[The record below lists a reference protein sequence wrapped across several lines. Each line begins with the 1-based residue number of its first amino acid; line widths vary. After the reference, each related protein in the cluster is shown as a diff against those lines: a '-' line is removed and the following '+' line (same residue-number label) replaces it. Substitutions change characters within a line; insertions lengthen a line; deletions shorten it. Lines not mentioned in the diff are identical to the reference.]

1 MRIRKLLWLVVP
13 ALSHA
18 GAANAADYSMRPIRM
33 VVPQAPGGHAGSR
46 RGFMFWGGD
55 GVRLPG
61 WWHGVLLRLIAAI
74 IAAGFV
80 LATGSHAQT
89 YPSKAI
95 RMIVPQAP
103 GSASDTVARLVA
115 AELTPRLGQQVV
127 VDNRPGGALMI
138 GMEMTARAAPD
149 GYTIGYAP
157 VGGIAIS
164 PNVSG
169 KPPFDVNR
177 DFAAIIMI
185 AFNQMLLASNPNLPV
200 KNIRELIDYAK
211 ANPGRLSNA
220 SSGNGTPGHVGMEL
234 FKQMTNTQIVHIPY
248 KGGAAGITDVI
259 SGQVQLMMESLNSI
273 TPYAR
278 AGRVRALGV
287 TASKRAMVLPEVPT
301 IAEAG
306 VPGYEA
312 ITWNGLIAPAG
323 MPKAVI
329 ARLNAEVNR
338 ALAGPGLPQKLAA
351 IGAEPAG
358 GTPEEFAK
366 FIRSEY
372 AKWGDVVRRSGAK
385 MD

>member
-1 MRIRKLLWLVVP
+1 MRRALTWLAFAVAVCV
-13 ALSHA
+13 
-18 GAANAADYSMRPIRM
+18 AASA
-33 VVPQAPGGHAGSR
+33 
-46 RGFMFWGGD
+46 
-55 GVRLPG
+55 
-61 WWHGVLLRLIAAI
+61 IA
-74 IAAGFV
+74 
-80 LATGSHAQT
+80 QN
-89 YPSKAI
+89 YPSRPI

-127 VDNRPGGALMI
+127 VDNRPGGALLI
-138 GMEMTARAAPD
+138 GMELTARAVPD

-157 VGGIAIS
+157 VGGLAIS

-177 DFAAIIMI
+177 DFAAVIMI
-185 AFNQMLLASNPNLPV
+185 AYNQMLLASNPALPV

-211 ANPGRLSNA
+211 ANPNKLSNA

-234 FKQMTNTQIVHIPY
+234 FKLMTSAQIVHIPY
-248 KGGAAGITDVI
+248 KGGAAGITALI
-259 SGQVQLMMESLNSI
+259 SGEVQLMMESLNSI
-273 TPYAR
+273 TPHAK
-278 AGRVRALGV
+278 AGRVRSLGV
-287 TASKRAMVLPEVPT
+287 TGAKRTPALPEVPT
-301 IAEAG
+301 IAESG
-306 VPGYEA
+306 VAGYEA
-312 ITWNGLIAPAG
+312 ITWNGVVAPAG

-329 ARLNAEVNR
+329 ARLNAELNR
-338 ALAGPGLPQKLAA
+338 ALSEPGLQQKLAA

>member
-1 MRIRKLLWLVVP
+1 MMKIFMAVILV
-13 ALSHA
+13 
-18 GAANAADYSMRPIRM
+18 GAAACSITAHGADYPSRP
-33 VVPQAPGGHAGSR
+33 
-46 RGFMFWGGD
+46 
-55 GVRLPG
+55 
-61 WWHGVLLRLIAAI
+61 
-74 IAAGFV
+74 
-80 LATGSHAQT
+80 
-89 YPSKAI
+89 I

-103 GSASDTVARLVA
+103 GSASDTVARLLA
-115 AELTPRLGQQVV
+115 AELSPRLGQQVV

-157 VGGIAIS
+157 VGGLVIS

-169 KPPFDVNR
+169 KPPYDSNK
-177 DFAAIIMI
+177 DFAAIIMT
-185 AFNQMLLASNPNLPV
+185 AFNTMLLASNPNLAV
-200 KNIRELIDYAK
+200 KNVRELIDYAK
-211 ANPGRLSNA
+211 ANPNKLSSA

-234 FKQMTNTQIVHIPY
+234 FKLMTNTQIVHIPY
-248 KGGAAGITDVI
+248 KGGAAGITATI
-259 SGQVQLMMESLNSI
+259 SGEVHLMMESLNSI
-273 TPYAR
+273 TPNAK

-287 TASKRAMVLPEVPT
+287 TGSKRVAVLPEVPT

-312 ITWNGLIAPAG
+312 MTWNGIVAPAG
-323 MPKAVI
+323 MPRAMI
-329 ARLNAEVNR
+329 DRLNTELNR
-338 ALAGPGLPQKLAA
+338 ALAEPGLQQKLAA

>member
-1 MRIRKLLWLVVP
+1 MKIFMAVILVGV
-13 ALSHA
+13 
-18 GAANAADYSMRPIRM
+18 AACSITAHGADYPSRP
-33 VVPQAPGGHAGSR
+33 
-46 RGFMFWGGD
+46 
-55 GVRLPG
+55 
-61 WWHGVLLRLIAAI
+61 
-74 IAAGFV
+74 
-80 LATGSHAQT
+80 
-89 YPSKAI
+89 I

-103 GSASDTVARLVA
+103 GSASDTVARLLA
-115 AELTPRLGQQVV
+115 AELSPRLGQQVV

-157 VGGIAIS
+157 VGGLVIS

-169 KPPFDVNR
+169 KPPYDSNK
-177 DFAAIIMI
+177 DFAAIIMT
-185 AFNQMLLASNPNLPV
+185 AFNTMLLASNPNLAV
-200 KNIRELIDYAK
+200 KNVRELIDYAK
-211 ANPGRLSNA
+211 ANPNKLSSA

-234 FKQMTNTQIVHIPY
+234 FKLMTNTQIVHIPY
-248 KGGAAGITDVI
+248 KGGAAGITATI
-259 SGQVQLMMESLNSI
+259 SGEVHLMMESLNSI
-273 TPYAR
+273 TPNAK

-287 TASKRAMVLPEVPT
+287 TGSKRVAVLPEVPT

-312 ITWNGLIAPAG
+312 MTWNGIVAPAG
-323 MPKAVI
+323 MPRAMI
-329 ARLNAEVNR
+329 DRLNTELNR
-338 ALAGPGLPQKLAA
+338 ALAEPGLQQKLAA

-358 GTPEEFAK
+358 GTPAEFAK

>member
-1 MRIRKLLWLVVP
+1 MGQGHQGRQREGGVMMKIFMAVILV
-13 ALSHA
+13 
-18 GAANAADYSMRPIRM
+18 GAAACSITAHGADYPSRP
-33 VVPQAPGGHAGSR
+33 
-46 RGFMFWGGD
+46 
-55 GVRLPG
+55 
-61 WWHGVLLRLIAAI
+61 
-74 IAAGFV
+74 
-80 LATGSHAQT
+80 
-89 YPSKAI
+89 I

-103 GSASDTVARLVA
+103 GSASDTVARLLA
-115 AELTPRLGQQVV
+115 AELSPRLGQQVV

-157 VGGIAIS
+157 VGGLVIS

-169 KPPFDVNR
+169 KPPYDSNK
-177 DFAAIIMI
+177 DFAAIIMT
-185 AFNQMLLASNPNLPV
+185 AFNTMLLASNPNLAV
-200 KNIRELIDYAK
+200 KNVRELIDYAK
-211 ANPGRLSNA
+211 ANPNKLSSA

-234 FKQMTNTQIVHIPY
+234 FKLMTNTQIVHIPY
-248 KGGAAGITDVI
+248 KGGAAGITATI
-259 SGQVQLMMESLNSI
+259 SGEVHLMMESLNSI
-273 TPYAR
+273 TPNAK

-287 TASKRAMVLPEVPT
+287 TGSKRVAVLPEVPT

-312 ITWNGLIAPAG
+312 MTWNGIVAPAG
-323 MPKAVI
+323 MPRAMI
-329 ARLNAEVNR
+329 DRLNTELNR
-338 ALAGPGLPQKLAA
+338 ALAEPGLQQKLAA

>member
-1 MRIRKLLWLVVP
+1 MIKIFMAVIWT
-13 ALSHA
+13 
-18 GAANAADYSMRPIRM
+18 GAAACSITAHGADYPSRP
-33 VVPQAPGGHAGSR
+33 
-46 RGFMFWGGD
+46 
-55 GVRLPG
+55 
-61 WWHGVLLRLIAAI
+61 
-74 IAAGFV
+74 
-80 LATGSHAQT
+80 
-89 YPSKAI
+89 I

-103 GSASDTVARLVA
+103 GSASDTVARLLA
-115 AELTPRLGQQVV
+115 AELSPRLGQQVV

-157 VGGIAIS
+157 VGGLVIS

-169 KPPFDVNR
+169 KPPYDSNK
-177 DFAAIIMI
+177 DFAAIIMT
-185 AFNQMLLASNPNLPV
+185 AFNTMLLASNPNLAV
-200 KNIRELIDYAK
+200 KNLRELIDYAK
-211 ANPGRLSNA
+211 ANPNKLSSA

-234 FKQMTNTQIVHIPY
+234 FKLMTNTQIVHIPY
-248 KGGAAGITDVI
+248 KGGAAGITATI
-259 SGQVQLMMESLNSI
+259 SGEVHLMMESLNSI
-273 TPYAR
+273 TSNAK

-287 TASKRAMVLPEVPT
+287 TGSKRVAVLPEVPT

-312 ITWNGLIAPAG
+312 ITWNGIVAPVG
-323 MPKAVI
+323 MPRAMI
-329 ARLNAEVNR
+329 DRLNAELNR
-338 ALAGPGLPQKLAA
+338 ALAEPGLQQKLAA

>member
-1 MRIRKLLWLVVP
+1 MKQTNARAVLLCI
-13 ALSHA
+13 AMIS
-18 GAANAADYSMRPIRM
+18 AAAARADYPERP
-33 VVPQAPGGHAGSR
+33 
-46 RGFMFWGGD
+46 
-55 GVRLPG
+55 
-61 WWHGVLLRLIAAI
+61 
-74 IAAGFV
+74 
-80 LATGSHAQT
+80 
-89 YPSKAI
+89 I

-157 VGGIAIS
+157 VGGLVIS

-169 KPPFDVNR
+169 KPPYDSTR
-177 DFAAIIMI
+177 DFAAIIMT
-185 AFNQMLLASNPNLPV
+185 AFNTMLLASNPNLPV

-211 ANPGRLSNA
+211 ANPTKLSSA

-234 FKQMTNTQIVHIPY
+234 FKLMTNTQIVHIPY
-248 KGGAAGITDVI
+248 KGGAAGITATI
-259 SGQVQLMMESLNSI
+259 SGEVQLMMESLNSI
-273 TPYAR
+273 TPNAK

-287 TASKRAMVLPEVPT
+287 TGSKRAAVLPEVPT

-312 ITWNGLIAPAG
+312 ITWNGFVAPVG
-323 MPKAVI
+323 MPRAMI
-329 ARLNAEVNR
+329 NRLNAEINR
-338 ALAGPGLPQKLAA
+338 ALAEPGLQQKLAA

-358 GTPEEFAK
+358 GTPEDFAK

>member
-1 MRIRKLLWLVVP
+1 MKIFMAVILV
-13 ALSHA
+13 
-18 GAANAADYSMRPIRM
+18 GAAACSITAHGADYPSRP
-33 VVPQAPGGHAGSR
+33 
-46 RGFMFWGGD
+46 
-55 GVRLPG
+55 
-61 WWHGVLLRLIAAI
+61 
-74 IAAGFV
+74 
-80 LATGSHAQT
+80 
-89 YPSKAI
+89 I

-103 GSASDTVARLVA
+103 GSASDTVARLLA
-115 AELTPRLGQQVV
+115 AELSPRLGQQVV

-157 VGGIAIS
+157 VGGLVIS

-169 KPPFDVNR
+169 KPPYDSNK
-177 DFAAIIMI
+177 DFAAIIMT
-185 AFNQMLLASNPNLPV
+185 AFNTMLLASHPNLAV
-200 KNIRELIDYAK
+200 KNVRELIDYAK
-211 ANPGRLSNA
+211 ANPNKLSSA

-234 FKQMTNTQIVHIPY
+234 FKLMTNTQIVHIPY
-248 KGGAAGITDVI
+248 KGGAAGITATI
-259 SGQVQLMMESLNSI
+259 SGEVHLMMESLNSI
-273 TPYAR
+273 TPNAK

-287 TASKRAMVLPEVPT
+287 TGSKRVAVLPEVPT

-312 ITWNGLIAPAG
+312 MTWNGIVAPAG
-323 MPKAVI
+323 MPRAMI
-329 ARLNAEVNR
+329 DRLNAELNR
-338 ALAGPGLPQKLAA
+338 ALAEPGLQQKLAA

>member
-1 MRIRKLLWLVVP
+1 MIKIFMAVIWTGL
-13 ALSHA
+13 
-18 GAANAADYSMRPIRM
+18 AACSIAAHGADYPSRP
-33 VVPQAPGGHAGSR
+33 
-46 RGFMFWGGD
+46 
-55 GVRLPG
+55 
-61 WWHGVLLRLIAAI
+61 
-74 IAAGFV
+74 
-80 LATGSHAQT
+80 
-89 YPSKAI
+89 I

-103 GSASDTVARLVA
+103 GSASDTVARLLA
-115 AELTPRLGQQVV
+115 AELSPRLGQQVV

-157 VGGIAIS
+157 VGGLVIS

-169 KPPFDVNR
+169 KPPYDSNK
-177 DFAAIIMI
+177 DFAAIIMT
-185 AFNQMLLASNPNLPV
+185 AFNTMLLASNPNLAV
-200 KNIRELIDYAK
+200 KNLRELIDYAK
-211 ANPGRLSNA
+211 ANPNKLSSA

-234 FKQMTNTQIVHIPY
+234 FKLMTNTQIVHIPY
-248 KGGAAGITDVI
+248 KGGAAGITATI
-259 SGQVQLMMESLNSI
+259 SGEVHLMMESLNSI
-273 TPYAR
+273 TSNAK

-287 TASKRAMVLPEVPT
+287 TGSKRVAVLPEVPT

-312 ITWNGLIAPAG
+312 ITWNGIVAPVG
-323 MPKAVI
+323 MPRAMI
-329 ARLNAEVNR
+329 DRLNAELNR
-338 ALAGPGLPQKLAA
+338 ALAEPGLQQKLAA

>member
-1 MRIRKLLWLVVP
+1 MKIFMAVILV
-13 ALSHA
+13 
-18 GAANAADYSMRPIRM
+18 GAAACSIMAHGADYPSRP
-33 VVPQAPGGHAGSR
+33 
-46 RGFMFWGGD
+46 
-55 GVRLPG
+55 
-61 WWHGVLLRLIAAI
+61 
-74 IAAGFV
+74 
-80 LATGSHAQT
+80 
-89 YPSKAI
+89 I

-103 GSASDTVARLVA
+103 GSASDTVARLLA
-115 AELTPRLGQQVV
+115 AELSPRLGQQVV

-157 VGGIAIS
+157 VGGLVIS

-169 KPPFDVNR
+169 KPPYDSNK
-177 DFAAIIMI
+177 DFAAIIMT
-185 AFNQMLLASNPNLPV
+185 AFNTMLLASNPNLAV
-200 KNIRELIDYAK
+200 KNVRELIDYAK
-211 ANPGRLSNA
+211 ANPNKLSSA

-234 FKQMTNTQIVHIPY
+234 FKLMTNTQIVHIPY
-248 KGGAAGITDVI
+248 KGGAAGITATI
-259 SGQVQLMMESLNSI
+259 SGEVHLMMESLNSI
-273 TPYAR
+273 TPNAK

-287 TASKRAMVLPEVPT
+287 TGSKRVAVLPEVPT

-312 ITWNGLIAPAG
+312 MTWNGIVAPAG
-323 MPKAVI
+323 MPRAMI
-329 ARLNAEVNR
+329 DRLNAELNR
-338 ALAGPGLPQKLAA
+338 ALAEPGLQQKLAA

>member
-1 MRIRKLLWLVVP
+1 MGQGHQGRQREGGVMMKIFMALILV
-13 ALSHA
+13 
-18 GAANAADYSMRPIRM
+18 GAAACSITAHGADYPSRP
-33 VVPQAPGGHAGSR
+33 
-46 RGFMFWGGD
+46 
-55 GVRLPG
+55 
-61 WWHGVLLRLIAAI
+61 
-74 IAAGFV
+74 
-80 LATGSHAQT
+80 
-89 YPSKAI
+89 I

-103 GSASDTVARLVA
+103 GSASDTVARLLA
-115 AELTPRLGQQVV
+115 AELSPRLGQQVV

-157 VGGIAIS
+157 VGGLVIS

-169 KPPFDVNR
+169 KPPYDSNK
-177 DFAAIIMI
+177 DFAAIIMT
-185 AFNQMLLASNPNLPV
+185 AFNTMLLASNPNLAV
-200 KNIRELIDYAK
+200 KNVRELIDYAK
-211 ANPGRLSNA
+211 ANPNKLSSA

-234 FKQMTNTQIVHIPY
+234 FKLMTNTQIVHIPY
-248 KGGAAGITDVI
+248 KGGAAGITATI
-259 SGQVQLMMESLNSI
+259 SGEVHLMMESLNSI
-273 TPYAR
+273 TPNAK

-287 TASKRAMVLPEVPT
+287 TGSKRVAVLPEVPT

-312 ITWNGLIAPAG
+312 MTWNGIVAPAG
-323 MPKAVI
+323 MPRAMI
-329 ARLNAEVNR
+329 DRLNAELNR
-338 ALAGPGLPQKLAA
+338 ALAEPGLQQKLAA

>member
-1 MRIRKLLWLVVP
+1 MKIFMAVILV
-13 ALSHA
+13 
-18 GAANAADYSMRPIRM
+18 GAAACSITAHGADYPSRP
-33 VVPQAPGGHAGSR
+33 
-46 RGFMFWGGD
+46 
-55 GVRLPG
+55 
-61 WWHGVLLRLIAAI
+61 
-74 IAAGFV
+74 
-80 LATGSHAQT
+80 
-89 YPSKAI
+89 I

-103 GSASDTVARLVA
+103 GSASDTVARLLA
-115 AELTPRLGQQVV
+115 AELSPRLGQQVV

-157 VGGIAIS
+157 VGGLVIS

-169 KPPFDVNR
+169 KPPYDSNK
-177 DFAAIIMI
+177 DFAAIIMT
-185 AFNQMLLASNPNLPV
+185 AFNTMLLASNPNLAV
-200 KNIRELIDYAK
+200 KNVRELIDYAK
-211 ANPGRLSNA
+211 ANPNKLSSA

-234 FKQMTNTQIVHIPY
+234 FKLMTNTQIVHIPY
-248 KGGAAGITDVI
+248 KGGAAGITATI
-259 SGQVQLMMESLNSI
+259 SGEVHLMMESLNSI
-273 TPYAR
+273 TPNAK

-287 TASKRAMVLPEVPT
+287 TGSKRVAVLPEVPT

-312 ITWNGLIAPAG
+312 MTWNGIVAPAG
-323 MPKAVI
+323 MPRAMI
-329 ARLNAEVNR
+329 ERLNAELNR
-338 ALAGPGLPQKLAA
+338 ALAEPALQQKLAA

-358 GTPEEFAK
+358 GTPEEFTK

>member
-1 MRIRKLLWLVVP
+1 MTV
-13 ALSHA
+13 
-18 GAANAADYSMRPIRM
+18 
-33 VVPQAPGGHAGSR
+33 
-46 RGFMFWGGD
+46 
-55 GVRLPG
+55 
-61 WWHGVLLRLIAAI
+61 AAI
-74 IAAGFV
+74 
-80 LATGSHAQT
+80 AQQN
-89 YPSKAI
+89 YPSRPI

-127 VDNRPGGALMI
+127 VDNRPGGALLI
-138 GMEMTARAAPD
+138 GMELTARAVPD

-157 VGGIAIS
+157 VGGLAIS

-169 KPPFDVNR
+169 KPPFDVNK
-177 DFAAIIMI
+177 DFAAVIMI
-185 AFNQMLLASNPNLPV
+185 AFNQMLLASNPALAV

-211 ANPGRLSNA
+211 ANPGKLSNA
-220 SSGNGTPGHVGMEL
+220 SSGNGTPGQVGMEL
-234 FKQMTNTQIVHIPY
+234 FKLMTSTQIVHIPY
-248 KGGAAGITDVI
+248 KGGAAGITAMI
-259 SGQVQLMMESLNSI
+259 SGEVQLMMESLNSI
-273 TPYAR
+273 TPHAK
-278 AGRVRALGV
+278 AGRVRSLGV
-287 TASKRAMVLPEVPT
+287 TGSKRAPVLPDVPT
-301 IAEAG
+301 IAESG

-312 ITWNGLIAPAG
+312 ITWNGIVAPAG

-329 ARLNAEVNR
+329 TRLNAEINR
-338 ALAGPGLPQKLAA
+338 ALAEPGLSQKLIA